1 MNKINLKRRIMAEMK
16 SDLAS
21 ELHGKIGD
29 KLYRTLATG
38 KILVTPPSKE
48 PTFVDEKDRDDR
60 DTRMKGYGG
69 SGHFASVVNDAIKI
83 GFPREKRGE
92 QPLGKFMQYN
102 AKTLCKSAKNE
113 KGELVRVYDFK
124 KMVVAAGNLLRAN
137 VTVAFDKATGV
148 FTFTQEADSRGG
160 TRANPNDRVYVLII
174 DGVNED
180 AEFMLLRERSESG
193 GTSFS
198 VPEWWDKE
206 NLFVYVFAGTRTK
219 KKASPSICLYPAE

>member
-1 MNKINLKRRIMAEMK
+1 MAEMK

-219 KKASPSICLYPAE
+219 KKASPSVCLYPAE

>member
-1 MNKINLKRRIMAEMK
+1 MAEMK

-21 ELHGKIGD
+21 ELHGKVGD

-38 KILVTPPSKE
+38 KIVVTPPSKA
-48 PTFVDEKDRDDR
+48 PTFIDEKDKDDR

-69 SGHFASVVNDAIKI
+69 SGHFAAVVNDAIKI

-92 QPLGKFMQYN
+92 QPLGKFMYYN
-102 AKTLCKSAKNE
+102 AKTLCTSQKNE
-113 KGELVRVYDFK
+113 KGELIRVYDFK
-124 KMVVAAGNLLRAN
+124 KMIVAAGNLLRAN
-137 VTVAFDKATGV
+137 VTVAFDKETGV
-148 FTFTQEADSRGG
+148 FTFTQEADSRKG
-160 TRANPNDRVYVLII
+160 TRANPTDKVYALIV

-180 AEFMLLRERSESG
+180 AEFMTLRDRSENG
-193 GTSFS
+193 VTSFT

-219 KKASPSICLYPAE
+219 RKASPSACLYPAG

>member
-1 MNKINLKRRIMAEMK
+1 MAEMK

-160 TRANPNDRVYVLII
+160 TRANPNDRVYALII

>member
-1 MNKINLKRRIMAEMK
+1 MK

-160 TRANPNDRVYVLII
+160 TRANPNDRVYALII

>member
-1 MNKINLKRRIMAEMK
+1 MAEMK

-102 AKTLCKSAKNE
+102 AKTLCKSGKNE

-160 TRANPNDRVYVLII
+160 TRANPNDRVYALII

>member
-1 MNKINLKRRIMAEMK
+1 MK

-160 TRANPNDRVYVLII
+160 TRANPNDRVYALII

-193 GTSFS
+193 GTSVS

>member
-1 MNKINLKRRIMAEMK
+1 MAEMK

-102 AKTLCKSAKNE
+102 ANTLCKSAKNG

-160 TRANPNDRVYVLII
+160 TRANPNDRVYALII

>member
-1 MNKINLKRRIMAEMK
+1 MK

-160 TRANPNDRVYVLII
+160 TRANPNDRVYALII

-180 AEFMLLRERSESG
+180 AEFMLLRDRSESG

-206 NLFVYVFAGTRTK
+206 NLFVYVFAGARTK

>member
-1 MNKINLKRRIMAEMK
+1 MAEMK

-21 ELHGKIGD
+21 ELHGKVGD

-38 KILVTPPSKE
+38 KIVVTPPSKV
-48 PTFVDEKDRDDR
+48 PTFIDEKDKDDR

-69 SGHFASVVNDAIKI
+69 SGHFAAVVNDAIKI

-92 QPLGKFMQYN
+92 QPLGKFMYYN
-102 AKTLCKSAKNE
+102 AKTLCTSQKNE

-124 KMVVAAGNLLRAN
+124 KMIVAAGNLLRAN
-137 VTVAFDKATGV
+137 VTVAFDKETGV
-148 FTFTQEADSRGG
+148 FTFTQEADSRKG
-160 TRANPNDRVYVLII
+160 TRANPTDKVYALIV

-180 AEFMLLRERSESG
+180 AEFMTLRDRSENG
-193 GTSFS
+193 VTSFT

-219 KKASPSICLYPAE
+219 RKASPSACLYPAG

>member
-1 MNKINLKRRIMAEMK
+1 MAEMK

-198 VPEWWDKE
+198 VPDWWVKE

-219 KKASPSICLYPAE
+219 KNASPSICLYPAE